1 MSMVCKELK
10 DVVGQKLKLN
20 IKENCINENY
30 SMFREKCPFKYK
42 ENEKEEN
49 TSLSDETEEENID
62 IDISHFKD
70 IEAILNSENSED
82 EEEKP
87 HIQKEVLDDSSDE
100 EFKKLY
106 PFLEKKRKESRYK
119 LVTRRIDNNRIRHKS
134 VKNIEV
140 FTSAIK
146 NVKMDADGPI
156 RSGAIIY
163 THFQGKTYFALG
175 QDSVYGDLTDFSGG
189 KKQNE
194 TIIEGGL
201 RELEEES
208 LGVFGK
214 MGVTDVKESS
224 GFYSNNM
231 LIMFIHLNVN
241 MQDIVKEFNT
251 RLVNKTNVEV
261 NGIIWLEKRDF
272 IDTIN
277 GKGRRL
283 YSRVR
288 RVLSKVVDILAVI

>member
-20 IKENCINENY
+20 IKENCTNENY
-30 SMFREKCPFKYK
+30 SMFRETCPFKYK
-42 ENEKEEN
+42 QNEE
-49 TSLSDETEEENID
+49 SFSDETEEENID

-70 IEAILNSENSED
+70 IEAILNSED
-82 EEEKP
+82 EEEGQEQEK
-87 HIQKEVLDDSSDE
+87 IQKEVLEDSSDE

-146 NVKMDADGPI
+146 NVKMDSDGPI

-214 MGVTDVKESS
+214 MGVADVKEST

-241 MQDIVKEFNT
+241 MQDIVKEFNV
-251 RLVNKTNVEV
+251 RLANKGSVEV
-261 NGIIWLEKRDF
+261 NGILWLEKRDF
-272 IDTIN
+272 IDCIN